1 MNDKM
6 YKEVAEY
13 WGDKMPM
20 MAMEEM
26 AELIKAISKLE
37 RNLSVGVIQVGEQE
51 SDLMN
56 TIEELN
62 DKQKSAWLNVVEEI
76 GDVFISCKA
85 IMCRY
90 GITQELVDK
99 RISDKLKKKY

>member
-1 MNDKM
+1 MNNEM

-37 RNLSVGVIQVGEQE
+37 RCMSVKVDEQE

-56 TIEELN
+56 VLEELN
-62 DKQKSAWLNVVEEI
+62 DKQKSAWLNVIEEI

-90 GITQELVDK
+90 CISQELVDK
-99 RISDKLKKKY
+99 RISDKLNKKY

>member
-1 MNDKM
+1 MNDEM

-26 AELIKAISKLE
+26 AELIKAMSKLE
-37 RNLSVGVIQVGEQE
+37 RTVCVGDIQNV
-51 SDLMN
+51 
-56 TIEELN
+56 TLN
-62 DKQKSAWLNVVEEI
+62 DKQKSAWLNVIEEI

-90 GITQELVDK
+90 GISQELVDK
-99 RISDKLKKKY
+99 RISDKLNKKY